1 MLTIA
6 ELRKDYLSGTRH
18 PSEVIEE
25 IFAMIATD
33 GLSPVWISLADEERA
48 VALAKAVNLSLPLAG
63 IPFAVK
69 DNIDVEGMPT
79 TAACPSFAYTPDHTA
94 TVVRRLQEAG
104 AILIGKTN
112 MDQFATGLVGTRSPY
127 GACSSVF
134 NSKYISG
141 GSSSGSAVAVAQEL
155 CAFAL
160 GTDTAGSGRVPAAFN
175 NLVGMKPTRG
185 LISTSG
191 VVPACRSLDC
201 VSVFALSATDA
212 SLIWTIAQGF
222 DATDPYSRTIPPG
235 SRAPD
240 GQSDG
245 PFRFGVP
252 ADSDLQFFGDPY
264 TSELYANAI
273 ERMTKLGGVCTTI
286 DFTPFREAAAL
297 LYAGPWVAERFVA
310 VGEHIRNHPETVN
323 NIVADIIMGGETYT
337 AQDVYKAMYRLEE
350 LKRAADEQWAR
361 MDVLLT
367 PTAGTTYTM
376 EAVVADPI
384 RLNSNLG
391 YYTNFVNLLD
401 LAAVALPAGF
411 RKDGLPFGVSLIGPA
426 FCDAGLLAM
435 GRRFLEETS
444 ETPSKGPNYIP
455 TAVVGAHLEGQPLN
469 WQLTERGAQLAR
481 SCRTAEDYRLFA
493 LSGTIPPK
501 PGLVREQGHKGPGIE
516 VEVWNIPVEEFGSF
530 VAAVPEPLA
539 IGNVRLDTGEW
550 VKGFVCEPLALSG
563 ATEIT
568 AYGGWRSYLSSTS
581 SASSNEAAIDAG
593 VAGRI

>member
-18 PSEVIEE
+18 PAEVVEE

-33 GLSPVWISLADEERA
+33 GLSPVWISLADKERA
-48 VALAKAVNLSLPLAG
+48 VAQAKAVNLSLPLAG

-79 TAACPSFAYTPDHTA
+79 TAACPSFAYAPDRTA

-134 NSKYISG
+134 NSRYISG
-141 GSSSGSAVAVAQEL
+141 GSSSGSAVAVAREL

-212 SLIWTIAQGF
+212 TLIWTIAQGF
-222 DATDPYSRTIPPG
+222 DATDPFSRTLSQG

-240 GQSDG
+240 R
-245 PFRFGVP
+245 PFRFGIP
-252 ADSDLQFFGDPY
+252 GDSDLQFFGDPY
-264 TSELYANAI
+264 TSELYASAI
-273 ERMTKLGGVCTTI
+273 ERMTKLGGVYTPI

-310 VGEHIRNHPETVN
+310 VGEHIRSHPETVN
-323 NIVADIIMGGETYT
+323 STVADIILGGEKYT
-337 AQDVYKAMYRLEE
+337 AQDVYKAMYRLEA

-367 PTAGTTYTM
+367 PTAGTTYTI
-376 EAVVADPI
+376 EAVAADPV

-401 LAAVALPAGF
+401 LATIALPAGF

-426 FCDAGLLAM
+426 FSDAGLLAL
-435 GRRFLEETS
+435 GRRFLEEVS
-444 ETPSKGPNYIP
+444 ETPSKDPNCIP

-481 SCRTAEDYRLFA
+481 SCRTSEDYRLFA

-501 PGLVREQGHKGPGIE
+501 PGLVREEGHQGPGIE
-516 VEVWNIPVEEFGSF
+516 VEVWNIPEEEFGSF

-563 ATEIT
+563 STEIT
-568 AYGGWRSYLSSTS
+568 HYGGWRSYLSSTS
-581 SASSNEAAIDAG
+581 SASSNDGGINTG